1 MIKIIQTQ
9 ITIMNQLVNKN
20 IPLLALLRITKK
32 KNKKNNLTQS
42 FSLAFILSYLD
53 INIPDQASSLTHF
66 SFSVFLLTLV
76 ALLCFINV
84 LGFLTA
90 YIIIQ
95 KGNYENKYPKFK
107 KIINYYKK
115 STLFYVIIEVLICL
129 CCLLLLLFFSILY
142 V

>member
-1 MIKIIQTQ
+1 
-9 ITIMNQLVNKN
+9 MNPVVIKN
-20 IPLLALLRITKK
+20 IPLLGVTPKE
-32 KNKKNNLTQS
+32 NKKNNLSQS

-53 INIPDQASSLTHF
+53 INIPDHASTLTHF

-84 LGFLTA
+84 LGFLIA

-95 KGNYENKYPKFK
+95 KGNYENKYPKLK
-107 KIINYYKK
+107 KIISYYKK
-115 STLFYVIIEVLICL
+115 STLFYVIIEALICL
-129 CCLLLLLFFSILY
+129 CCLLLLIFFSILY